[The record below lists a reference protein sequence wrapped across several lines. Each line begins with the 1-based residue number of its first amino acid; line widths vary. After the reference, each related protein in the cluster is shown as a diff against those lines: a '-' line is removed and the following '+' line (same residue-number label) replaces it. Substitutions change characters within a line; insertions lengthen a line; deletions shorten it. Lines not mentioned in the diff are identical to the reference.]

1 MRNFFHVWSLF
12 ILEQEQHVKI
22 QSIQSNNNFQN
33 NIKKQEFKGA
43 ADAVL
48 VGFWDLI
55 ARGGTGASF
64 ILQDVCGSVAPRTWI
79 ELNRGKEDT
88 GKLNYT
94 GAAETAIRECTTSPT
109 LFAVPAATIGLI
121 SFAAGKANNLP
132 LSQIEDFS
140 SIMKE
145 TLGEI
150 GEEAAKANPKA
161 FKEAFYN
168 KFVSSICDSTFDGK
182 MKPET
187 LRQQVTKIDE
197 IVEKVVSGS
206 GKVKKSVLDKALE
219 ELDASF
225 ASVKQHSNVDYST
238 AFSNAILKKGGSED
252 RISELFKNAENY
264 YKDFS
269 KKLSKSDVEAG
280 QLLDSFKKTKL
291 NSRAATGVIAT
302 AATMVAMFML
312 PKLYQLKKPEQNAKA
327 DMVPEVPL
335 NEDNKQNDGNV
346 AFKGGMPHAAS
357 QNGGKVAFKGSA
369 PSNSSNAASF
379 LSKLGKFFDPKGYA
393 ISPGALTLVLSTC
406 VVIPRLLNARDNT
419 ERREVFT
426 RDVPTVATVLFANK
440 GISGLIAKAAEKKS
454 GAVITKGPTNYR
466 ELGAFAKF
474 KNLFKPNGGVTVFG
488 NEDIMQKYTNIKDQ
502 KTFTKMLDYIKESGG
517 DIKKVLSIDEKSK
530 THAMFDFA
538 KNVLGD
544 NFKNMTD
551 DDILKALKSAD
562 NEAKVTDFV
571 KNVLDNEKANP
582 IIASCKKTSGVIK
595 WVSFAIAICILGIAL
610 PKLNVLLAKKSKN
623 NKCPEGAPCDKNPS
637 QEGGMPPYSEP
648 RVISD
653 LIEAKQ
659 TEAEKEAFKK
669 FVEV

>member
-1 MRNFFHVWSLF
+1 MKL
-12 ILEQEQHVKI
+12 
-22 QSIQSNNNFQN
+22 QSIQSNNVYQT

-55 ARGGTGASF
+55 AKGGTGASF

-79 ELNRGKEDT
+79 ELNRGKEDS

-109 LFAVPAATIGLI
+109 LFAVPAVTIWLI
-121 SFAAGKANNLP
+121 SQAVGKANNLP
-132 LSQIEDFS
+132 LSQIDDFT

-145 TLGEI
+145 TLGEM

-168 KFVSSICDSTFDGK
+168 KVIGSICEGTFEGK

-187 LRQQVTKIDE
+187 LKQQVEKIDE
-197 IVEKVVSGS
+197 IVENVVSS
-206 GKVKKSVLDKALE
+206 KGKVKKSDLDEIFKQ
-219 ELDASF
+219 LDASF
-225 ASVKQHSNVDYST
+225 ASVKQHSGADYAS
-238 AFSNAILKKGGSED
+238 AFSNAVLKKGGSED
-252 RISELFKNAENY
+252 RVSNLFKNAENY
-264 YKDFS
+264 YAEFS

-280 QLLDSFKKTKL
+280 QLLDSFKKSRL
-291 NSRAATGVIAT
+291 NSRAATGIIAT
-302 AATMVAMFML
+302 AATMAAMFML
-312 PKLYQLKKPEQNAKA
+312 PKLYQLKKPEQNFEEGMAP
-327 DMVPEVPL
+327 DVSPC
-335 NEDNKQNDGNV
+335 EDNKQEGEKV
-346 AFKGGMPHAAS
+346 AFKGGMPQAAKS
-357 QNGGKVAFKGSA
+357 SNGKVAFKGGIA
-369 PSNSSNAASF
+369 GATAAGGASL
-379 LSKLGKFFDPKGYA
+379 LSKLGKFFDPKGKA

-454 GAVITKGPTNYR
+454 GAVITNGPTDYR

-488 NEDIMQKYTNIKDQ
+488 NEDIVQKYSNIKDQ
-502 KTFTKMLDYIKESGG
+502 ETFTKMLEYVKKSGG
-517 DIKKVLSIDEKSK
+517 DVKKVLSIDEKSK
-530 THAMFDFA
+530 THSMFDFA
-538 KNVLGD
+538 KNALGD
-544 NFKNMTD
+544 NFKDMAD
-551 DDILKALKSAD
+551 EDILKALKSAD
-562 NEAKVTDFV
+562 NEAKVSEFV

-610 PKLNVLLAKKSKN
+610 PKLNVFLAKKSKG
-623 NKCPEGAPCDKNPS
+623 KEC
-637 QEGGMPPYSEP
+637 EGGAQADKMPPQGGDVAPVAGP
-648 RVISD
+648 REISD
-653 LIEAKQ
+653 LIEAKHN
-659 TEAEKEAFKK
+659 EAEKEAFKN

>member
-1 MRNFFHVWSLF
+1 M
-12 ILEQEQHVKI
+12 KI

-55 ARGGTGASF
+55 AKGGTGASF

-109 LFAVPAATIGLI
+109 LFLAPAVTMGLI
-121 SFAAGKANNLP
+121 TAAVGKANNLP
-132 LSQIEDFS
+132 LPQIDDFT
-140 SIMKE
+140 SIMKDTVKE
-145 TLGEI
+145 LGE
-150 GEEAAKANPKA
+150 ETVKSDPKA
-161 FKEAFYN
+161 FKKAFYD
-168 KFVSSICDSTFDGK
+168 KVIASICDGTFEGK
-182 MKPET
+182 INSADLK
-187 LRQQVTKIDE
+187 QQVAQIDE
-197 IVEKVVSGS
+197 IVEKAVSTEGR
-206 GKVKKSVLDKALE
+206 VDKKSLKELFKKLDS
-219 ELDASF
+219 SF
-225 ASVKQHSNVDYST
+225 ASVKQHSDADYAS

-252 RISELFKNAENY
+252 RVSTLFQNAENY
-264 YKDFS
+264 YSDFS

-280 QLLDSFKKTKL
+280 QLLDSFKK
-291 NSRAATGVIAT
+291 SRWNARLATGVIAT

-312 PKLYQLKKPEQNAKA
+312 PKLYQLKKPNPNANGA
-327 DMVPEVPL
+327 ENMPDAPQ
-335 NEDNKQNDGNV
+335 DNG
-346 AFKGGMPHAAS
+346 
-357 QNGGKVAFKGSA
+357 QNGGKVAFKGGVPHVASPNKGKVA
-369 PSNSSNAASF
+369 FKGGIAAAAASEGASF
-379 LSKLGKFFDPKGYA
+379 LSKVGKFFDPKGRA

-488 NEDIMQKYTNIKDQ
+488 NEDFMQKYTNIKDQ

-530 THAMFDFA
+530 TNSMFNFA
-538 KNVLGD
+538 KEVLGE
-544 NFKNMTD
+544 NFKEMSD

-571 KNVLDNEKANP
+571 KNVIDNEKLNP
-582 IIASCKKTSGVIK
+582 IIQSCRKTSGVIK
-595 WVSFAIAICILGIAL
+595 WVSFAIAVCILGIAL
-610 PKLNVLLAKKSKN
+610 PKLNVFLAKKSKN
-623 NKCPEGAPCDKNPS
+623 NKCPDGAPCGKNPS
-637 QEGGMPPYSEP
+637 QKGGMPPYSEP

-653 LIEAKQ
+653 LIETKQ
-659 TEAEKEAFKK
+659 TEAEKEAFKN
-669 FVEV
+669 FVVV